1 MNIPA
6 LRVTR
11 PPEYIQHAYY
21 KYYIFVR
28 PDMLAHGWD
37 RDRIIAAVSAEGIPC
52 FSGTCSEIY
61 LEKAYE
67 THGFH
72 MDKRLP
78 IAKELGE
85 TSLMFQVHPTLV
97 ENDMEDTIKA
107 MKKVVA
113 VAGKN
118 T

>member
-1 MNIPA
+1 
-6 LRVTR
+6 
-11 PPEYIQHAYY
+11 
-21 KYYIFVR
+21 
-28 PDMLAHGWD
+28 
-37 RDRIIAAVSAEGIPC
+37 
-52 FSGTCSEIY
+52 
-61 LEKAYE
+61 
-67 THGFH
+67 